1 MKRVFALAGAAVLA
15 LIAVSF
21 PALAHHGGS
30 EYDTKNPITLK
41 GTVTEYYW
49 ANPHC
54 QIYVDVK
61 DDKGKTVNWA
71 IETLAP
77 AVMKRAGWN
86 RELLHPGEHGHHHA
100 GAQQERHAGGNG
112 AQTGAAERSGTWSGA
127 NRRAAAAIEQSAR
140 EGERGNWYADTTGH
154 RVRSDSGCDCHFT
167 QCVSTG
173 EQAGEG

>member
-1 MKRVFALAGAAVLA
+1 MKRVFFMASAVLVV
-15 LIAVSF
+15 LISAGL
-21 PALAHHGGS
+21 PLWAHHGGS

-61 DDKGKTVNWA
+61 DEKGKTVNWA

-86 RELLHPGEHGHHHA
+86 RELLHPGDVTTITVVPSRNGTPV
-100 GAQQERHAGGNG
+100 GMVRKLVLPNGQELGPG
-112 AQTGAAERSGTWSGA
+112 Q
-127 NRRAAAAIEQSAR
+127 I
-140 EGERGNWYADTTGH
+140 
-154 RVRSDSGCDCHFT
+154 
-167 QCVSTG
+167 G
-173 EQAGEG
+173 EQPQQ

>member
-86 RELLHPGEHGHHHA
+86 RELLHPGDAVTITLVPSKNGTPV
-100 GAQQERHAGGNG
+100 GMVRKLVLPNGQELGPG
-112 AQTGAAERSGTWSGA
+112 Q
-127 NRRAAAAIEQSAR
+127 I
-140 EGERGNWYADTTGH
+140 
-154 RVRSDSGCDCHFT
+154 
-167 QCVSTG
+167 G
-173 EQAGEG
+173 EQPPQ

>member
-1 MKRVFALAGAAVLA
+1 MGRVTKILGMAALALLPAAV
-15 LIAVSF
+15 

-30 EYDTKNPITLK
+30 EYDTKNPVTLK

-61 DDKGKTVNWA
+61 NDQGKTVNWA

-86 RELLHPGEHGHHHA
+86 RELLHPGDVVTVTVVPSKNGTPV
-100 GAQQERHAGGNG
+100 GMVRKLVLPSGQELGPG
-112 AQTGAAERSGTWSGA
+112 Q
-127 NRRAAAAIEQSAR
+127 I
-140 EGERGNWYADTTGH
+140 
-154 RVRSDSGCDCHFT
+154 
-167 QCVSTG
+167 G
-173 EQAGEG
+173 EQPPQ